1 MLMYLAAFA
10 VSIGLAACGEGLY
23 QKKNQKGGVACLV
36 LAVLVAA
43 LLAGL
48 RDVSVGTDSVVYEE
62 WFRYAWNMDGWG
74 DYLFKAYAKTEPFFM
89 SLIYLASRLGS
100 AVQGA
105 YFLIGLCTYGFAMA
119 AIALLRKKVSIPL
132 AWASYLFLFF
142 GHSLNEMR
150 QALAMTALLLA
161 VSLLM
166 RKNYIGY
173 VVFTVL
179 ALLSHSTSILLSA
192 AILGIYLILKKWD
205 IWQVKTAL
213 LGCTAAAV
221 LLYEPLFYA
230 LSRIGALP
238 ERFSS
243 YVEEI
248 SGVHLSLN
256 PILVRLPFL
265 LLAVVFYREFARKS
279 ENKTD
284 KSDADF
290 LLVMMGMEM
299 ILSELRIFSVTLYR
313 ICLYF
318 GVFRCLG
325 IGRLVAALRESPK
338 FRKWEK
344 PIIVLLLAMLAV
356 IWVYQAVLQG
366 NDEIYPY
373 TSELLHISEGMLF

>member
-1 MLMYLAAFA
+1 MLIYFGCFILSVIFSTYGENLIRKKQRLKGVICLA
-10 VSIGLAACGEGLY
+10 
-23 QKKNQKGGVACLV
+23 
-36 LAVLVAA
+36 LAVLVVA

-192 AILGIYLILKKWD
+192 AILVIYLILKKWD

-230 LSRIGALP
+230 LSRIGVLP

-265 LLAVVFYREFARKS
+265 LLVVVFYREFARKS

-284 KSDADF
+284 KLDADF

-338 FRKWEK
+338 FYKWEK

>member
-1 MLMYLAAFA
+1 M
-10 VSIGLAACGEGLY
+10 
-23 QKKNQKGGVACLV
+23 
-36 LAVLVAA
+36 
-43 LLAGL
+43 
-48 RDVSVGTDSVVYEE
+48 
-62 WFRYAWNMDGWG
+62 
-74 DYLFKAYAKTEPFFM
+74 
-89 SLIYLASRLGS
+89 
-100 AVQGA
+100 
-105 YFLIGLCTYGFAMA
+105 
-119 AIALLRKKVSIPL
+119 
-132 AWASYLFLFF
+132 
-142 GHSLNEMR
+142 
-150 QALAMTALLLA
+150 
-161 VSLLM
+161 
-166 RKNYIGY
+166 
-173 VVFTVL
+173 
-179 ALLSHSTSILLSA
+179 
-192 AILGIYLILKKWD
+192 IYLILKKWD

-230 LSRIGALP
+230 LNRIGVLP

-243 YVEEI
+243 YIEEI

-284 KSDADF
+284 KSGADF

-313 ICLYF
+313 ICLYV

-325 IGRLVAALRESPK
+325 IGWLVAALRESLK

>member
-23 QKKNQKGGVACLV
+23 RRKNAKGGAACLA

-62 WFRYAWNMDGWG
+62 WFRYAWNMDGWS

-119 AIALLRKKVSIPL
+119 AITLLREKVSIPL

-192 AILGIYLILKKWD
+192 AILVIYLILKKWD

-221 LLYEPLFYA
+221 LLYEPLFYT
-230 LSRIGALP
+230 LSRIGVLP
-238 ERFSS
+238 SRFSS

-256 PILVRLPFL
+256 PIIVRLPFL
-265 LLAVVFYREFARKS
+265 LLAVVFYREFAHKS
-279 ENKTD
+279 ENETD

-325 IGRLVAALRESPK
+325 IGRLVAAIRESPK
-338 FRKWEK
+338 FHKWEK